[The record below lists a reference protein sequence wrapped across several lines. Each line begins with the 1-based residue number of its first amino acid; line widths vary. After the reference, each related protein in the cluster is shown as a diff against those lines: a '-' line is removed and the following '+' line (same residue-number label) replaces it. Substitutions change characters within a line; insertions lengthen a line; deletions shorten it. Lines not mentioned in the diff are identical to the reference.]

1 VALAAREVGVMR
13 RLLVASRPLNWIN
26 TALPFLAVAIST
38 GRGVSWAVVAGL
50 LYFLVPFNLLMY
62 GVNDLFDYESDR
74 RNPRKGGV
82 EGALLPPRWAPRMWL
97 AIAVTNLPL
106 LALVGWLA
114 GAAAEIG
121 LLVTAGTAIAYSAPP
136 LRTKVIPGLDAVTS
150 SLHFTLP
157 AVCGGLVAGAPL
169 EALPWRFLAA
179 LFCWGIASQ
188 ALGSIQDIEY
198 DRAAGLRSIGTRLGR
213 RRTAMLCT
221 AGYAAAALIV
231 AGAGGAALI
240 AAAAM
245 LTYVA
250 LAASCLSPSSLQARR
265 AWRGFLGLN
274 LLCGFVITQVLL
286 HEWGVGSRDVLL
298 LLAAAGGAIAWGALA
313 LTILNL
319 SATRPPAGMRDRL
332 HELSIAGGAR
342 GPAGGE
348 EGTAGGVGTGVVVVV
363 PGTDGGTGLAR
374 AADGVTALFD
384 LAFQPH
390 FLRRASGG
398 RLVRWPFGPRS
409 LAIATGLACP
419 PRVVDGAHL
428 VRRAAPT
435 ARAAW
440 ATWRRDYA
448 GRCGHALGV
457 ELAGVLGGAAV
468 LLGPPLTVLLSLCLG
483 DRAALWIG
491 LAACLPVVALRL
503 VFAAARAERPVAVL
517 LHPAAVVLVLAAQLC
532 SIADSLLGRD
542 TPVRPPRNLAAVA
555 HSPT

>member
-1 VALAAREVGVMR
+1 MMR

-38 GRGVSWAVVAGL
+38 GRGISWAVVAGL

-74 RNPRKGGV
+74 RNPRKGGL
-82 EGALLPPRWAPRMWL
+82 EGALLPPGLAPRMWL
-97 AIAVTNLPL
+97 VVGVINVPL
-106 LALVGWLA
+106 LAVVGQLA
-114 GAAAEIG
+114 GTAAEIG

-136 LRTKVIPGLDAVTS
+136 LRTKVIPGLDAITS

-169 EALPWRFLAA
+169 DALPWRFLAA

-198 DRAAGLRSIGTRLGR
+198 DRAAGLRSIGTWLGG
-213 RRTAMLCT
+213 RRTAVLCT

-231 AGAGGAALI
+231 AGAGGPALI

-245 LTYVA
+245 LTYVV
-250 LAASCLSPSSLQARR
+250 LAASCLLPSPLQARR

-298 LLAAAGGAIAWGALA
+298 LLAAAAGAIAWGALVVS
-313 LTILNL
+313 TLNL
-319 SATRPPAGMRDRL
+319 RATRPPAGLRDRL
-332 HELSIAGGAR
+332 HEPSIVGGAT
-342 GPAGGE
+342 GPGGADE
-348 EGTAGGVGTGVVVVV
+348 ATAGGVGPGVVVVV

-374 AADGVTALFD
+374 AVDGVTALYD
-384 LAFQPH
+384 LAFQLH
-390 FLRRASGG
+390 FLRRVSGG
-398 RLVRWPFGPRS
+398 RLVRWPFAPRP
-409 LAIATGLACP
+409 LAIPTGLACP
-419 PRVVDGAHL
+419 PRVVDGAHP
-428 VRRAAPT
+428 VRRAAPP
-435 ARAAW
+435 AGAAW
-440 ATWRRDYA
+440 AAWRRDYA
-448 GRCGHALGV
+448 QRCGHALGV
-457 ELAGVLGGAAV
+457 ELASVLGGGAI

-483 DRAALWIG
+483 DRAALWVG

-503 VFAAARAERPVAVL
+503 AFAATRGERPVAIL
-517 LHPAAVVLVLAAQLC
+517 LHPAAVMLVLTAQLC
-532 SIADSLLGRD
+532 SVVDSLLGRD
-542 TPVRPPRNLAAVA
+542 TAARPPRSVAAA
-555 HSPT
+555 GHPTT